1 TNEVDVIAFKV
12 APVPLAGQ
20 SIPTWKSY
28 FERFNIVVNT
38 VYDVCDVLPNV
49 LQAVS
54 PLHKLSLVACVQ
66 DPQDEATSD
75 ETTALLYFDIQ
86 NFNKLLLPPG
96 CTQSVAEEMEQLMN
110 RDFADR
116 KLVTVSVQDGVKKL
130 WGYTIRTEMKSSFT
144 SDDLKVQLGDPI
156 LKASFETRN
165 DFIKRWLV
173 DDALP
178 KPLTLCFERFSV
190 HWGLNYYEMYFK
202 VHFDVEE
209 IADKDQA
216 NFELEL
222 AKIAG
227 GPASKEPYPG
237 DISYVNWLDTWNK
250 LDRTVF
256 SKGHVKMISHVCT
269 RFEKINATVLH
280 IEGSVLVNNLP
291 SRLDYE
297 RSNRVTR
304 SQLEGILV
312 SPTSGVPPPISI
324 QMSDFG
330 WTAYPFAVQE
340 VYYDL
345 RGLSKEPDQSGA
357 SAMTAKLL
365 SSLSTA
371 SDGFSVGTQITEK
384 IEQCLLSRPPV
395 QRFEHLL
402 KVPLLLDGKAV
413 TWTTP
418 PAENSEEYSQFKQ
431 NVNQYLQDVINA
443 GNLRKVITAFQVGKL
458 ARDALAFYYYHDV
471 HVHLRL
477 IYDAL
482 AVGQQL
488 SLSETAT
495 NVVNKAKLWLEKEYS
510 SALETLPKSGVH
522 LGKREK
528 SHLAEINEP
537 IVCGYIYHHPDESM
551 KGPGNL
557 LTTGVPEPPLV
568 RVFPTSAV
576 KPQSETTVPTPTT
589 TADNDISVP
598 SIDSIEPAVVD
609 EQLPETSKNEEA
621 PEENID
627 SVVVTEKSQTD
638 TAPQSEVV
646 VSQNQSASNGAGAGD
661 SLAAKTPAPPGSVT
675 RSTIVETTL
684 PQAEPN
690 KEMLTKAPEQDASRL
705 LADSSDPL
713 MSNVKQ
719 TGLNS
724 DEETSKPLE
733 IDPNLSESVGS
744 GIKEEASPPTTVPK
758 ALGDDSRSQLSESDT
773 IKYSGKE
780 SPILS
785 NSVTPDADLVRT
797 ASPAQPSTPDNLV
810 TSQALT
816 VNTLQKI
823 PLGLKLNSSYNSTS
837 PDGKQAGPS
846 PVVVSLLPKGSAH
859 THTSL
864 NKPLMIMAAFTSFHA
879 LHGLTRSR

>member
-1 TNEVDVIAFKV
+1 MLKRIFNRIERIMIRNTVCRVYASLRIRTDVLESAVADVRNWARALCDLISMFYFTMLLAFKV

-38 VYDVCDVLPNV
+38 VYDVCDV
-49 LQAVS
+49 
-54 PLHKLSLVACVQ
+54 

-116 KLVTVSVQDGVKKL
+116 KLVTVSGGHDGEQTQVTDCGLRKYQSNNNFGGLKKADPS
-130 WGYTIRTEMKSSFT
+130 IRDDHRLADQKVDITTNCIHSTHIRDYADVYYSCSALPN
-144 SDDLKVQLGDPI
+144 SDQ
-156 LKASFETRN
+156 
-165 DFIKRWLV
+165 FIKRWLV

-190 HWGLNYYEMYFK
+190 HWGLKYYEMYFK

-227 GPASKEPYPG
+227 GPASKGPYPG
-237 DISYVNWLDTWNK
+237 DISYVNWLD
-250 LDRTVF
+250 
-256 SKGHVKMISHVCT
+256 SHVKMISHVCT

-291 SRLDYE
+291 SKLDYE
-297 RSNRVTR
+297 RSNQVTR

-371 SDGFSVGTQITEK
+371 SDGFSVEK

-443 GNLRKVITAFQVGKL
+443 GYLRKVITAFQVGKL

-510 SALETLPKSGVH
+510 SALETLPKSG
-522 LGKREK
+522 
-528 SHLAEINEP
+528 
-537 IVCGYIYHHPDESM
+537 
-551 KGPGNL
+551 
-557 LTTGVPEPPLV
+557 GVPEPPLV

-598 SIDSIEPAVVD
+598 SIDSIEPGNVSQTTYNHERPDQPSHGSINLVALLAAYSSAAVVD

-646 VSQNQSASNGAGAGD
+646 VSQNQSASNGAGPGD

-724 DEETSKPLE
+724 
-733 IDPNLSESVGS
+733 
-744 GIKEEASPPTTVPK
+744 
-758 ALGDDSRSQLSESDT
+758 
-773 IKYSGKE
+773 
-780 SPILS
+780 
-785 NSVTPDADLVRT
+785 
-797 ASPAQPSTPDNLV
+797 
-810 TSQALT
+810 
-816 VNTLQKI
+816 
-823 PLGLKLNSSYNSTS
+823 
-837 PDGKQAGPS
+837 
-846 PVVVSLLPKGSAH
+846 
-859 THTSL
+859 
-864 NKPLMIMAAFTSFHA
+864 
-879 LHGLTRSR
+879 